1 MQIEVDMF
9 ELAVIGALYLIACY
23 GIAAYWIWGFPPEG
37 IKDWLAALPVFTLAP
52 ISVPVIELLKEYKK
66 GL

>member
-9 ELAVIGALYLIACY
+9 ELAVIGALYLIVCY
-23 GIAAYWIWGFPPEG
+23 STIAYWIWGFPPES
-37 IKDWLAALPVFTLAP
+37 IRDWLSALSVFVLAP
-52 ISVPVIELLKEYKK
+52 ISVPVIEFLREYKK